1 MRQKVNNESMGK
13 EVLGRA
19 RHEARVELAQIVQ
32 QIDPIQF
39 VAFKRKTNIKKKCLK
54 LFNEPLCR
62 VVCSIMRERMK
73 TPANVNLSRETSM
86 SG

>member
-39 VAFKRKTNIKKKCLK
+39 VAFKQETNI
-54 LFNEPLCR
+54 
-62 VVCSIMRERMK
+62 
-73 TPANVNLSRETSM
+73 
-86 SG
+86 